1 MISKHRLNGQSV
13 LLAKTSVTSKLLYF
27 AKVAFESETLSKVQL
42 THRILYFQ
50 KPILKVTFEKKFRTG
65 IFLKSYFQTV
75 VIVRGLGGSAPLL
88 SFEPPCNSMSPPD

>member
-50 KPILKVTFEKKFRTG
+50 KPILKVTFEKNSGPDFSQK
-65 IFLKSYFQTV
+65 
-75 VIVRGLGGSAPLL
+75 LL
-88 SFEPPCNSMSPPD
+88 SNSGYSEGARELSPPAFI